1 MILYAGSAGISP
13 KMRKE
18 DQKTDSE
25 VNIYIPD
32 VYIHSNEFHQVLGIL
47 RVCLHLSLFYSLH
60 NVGRMTYP
68 SCKIVPEI
76 DGHPRR

>member
-1 MILYAGSAGISP
+1 MILYAGSARISP

-25 VNIYIPD
+25 VNNIPD
-32 VYIHSNEFHQVLGIL
+32 VYIQSNEFQQVLGIL

-60 NVGRMTYP
+60 SFGRMTYLARLFF
-68 SCKIVPEI
+68 KLMDITG
-76 DGHPRR
+76 DNF